1 MSDPSQACTLGVEI
15 EGLNCWYGSFQAL
28 HGVTTRFERGRITA
42 LVGPSGCGKTT
53 LLRCLN
59 RVHERN
65 PAARTTGRI
74 RILGQDILAPD
85 VCVREL
91 RRQVGMVFQRPNPL
105 PLSIFENVAFGLRIH
120 GEAGRQ
126 ARSEVIDAVEQAL
139 RGVGLWEAVRDRLA
153 SPAGNLS
160 LEQQQRLCFARLLPM
175 KPSVLLL
182 DEPCSA
188 LDAAGTEALEVL
200 MRELCPGRVVVL
212 VTHSLAQARRVSD
225 DTAYLLLGELVEQ
238 GPSGLLFQEPRD
250 PRTAAYLGGHYG

>member
-1 MSDPSQACTLGVEI
+1 MSAGLVVDPGGVEI
-15 EGLNCWYGSFQAL
+15 ENLNCWYGSFQAI

-65 PAARTTGRI
+65 PAARTTGSI

-120 GEAGRQ
+120 GG
-126 ARSEVIDAVEQAL
+126 SERNGHGAVDSAVESAL
-139 RGVGLWEAVRDRLA
+139 RDVGLWDAVRDRLHR
-153 SPAGNLS
+153 PAVELS
-160 LEQQQRLCFARLLPM
+160 LEQQQRLCFARLLPL

-200 MRELCPGRVVVL
+200 MRRLCPGRVVVL

-225 DTAYLLLGELVEQ
+225 DTAYLLLGKLIEQ
-238 GPSGLLFQEPRD
+238 GASAEVFHHPRD
-250 PRTAAYLGGHYG
+250 PRTAQYLGGHYG

>member
-1 MSDPSQACTLGVEI
+1 MNPSLPSNSGGVEV
-15 EGLNCWYGSFQAL
+15 EDLDCWYGGFQAL

-53 LLRCLN
+53 LLRCLD
-59 RVHERN
+59 RIHERN

-74 RILGQDILAPD
+74 RIMDQDIFSPE

-105 PLSIFENVAFGLRIH
+105 PLSIFDNVAFGLRIH
-120 GEAGRQ
+120 GEAERLGRSGV
-126 ARSEVIDAVEQAL
+126 ATAVETAL
-139 RGVGLWEAVRDRLA
+139 RSVELWEAVKDRLLG
-153 SPAGNLS
+153 PAANLS
-160 LEQQQRLCFARLLPM
+160 LEQQQRLCFARLLPL

-188 LDAAGTEALEVL
+188 LDAASTEALEGL
-200 MRELCPGRVVVL
+200 MRTLCPGRVVVL

-238 GPSGLLFQEPRD
+238 GSSEVLFQQPRD
-250 PRTAAYLGGHYG
+250 PRTANYLGGHYG

>member
-1 MSDPSQACTLGVEI
+1 MSEPSVADSGGVDIHE
-15 EGLNCWYGSFQAL
+15 LKCWYGTFQAL

-59 RVHERN
+59 RVHERS
-65 PAARTTGRI
+65 PAARTTGSI
-74 RILGQDILAPD
+74 RVLGQDILAPD

-120 GEAGRQ
+120 GEAERL
-126 ARSEVIDAVEQAL
+126 ARSGVADAVEQAL
-139 RGVGLWEAVRDRLA
+139 RGVGLWDAVRDRLQ

-188 LDAAGTEALEVL
+188 LDAAGTEALEIL

-225 DTAYLLLGELVEQ
+225 DVAYLLLGELVEQ
-238 GPSGLLFQEPRD
+238 GPSAETFRQPRD
-250 PRTAAYLGGHYG
+250 PRTAEYLGGHYG

>member
-1 MSDPSQACTLGVEI
+1 MNESSSTDSGGVDI
-15 EGLNCWYGSFQAL
+15 QDLKCWYGGFQAL
-28 HGVTTRFERGRITA
+28 HGVTTRFEAGRITA

-65 PAARTTGRI
+65 PAARTTGSI
-74 RILGQDILAPD
+74 RVLGQDILASD

-120 GEAGRQ
+120 GEAGRP
-126 ARSEVIDAVEQAL
+126 ARSEVADAVEQAL

-153 SPAGNLS
+153 RPAGALS

-188 LDAAGTEALEVL
+188 LDAAGTESLEIL

-238 GPSGLLFQEPRD
+238 GPSARIFRQPRD
-250 PRTAAYLGGHYG
+250 PRTAEYLGGHYG